1 MKGIVMTR
9 LANIR
14 TMSAVNLAACFLI
27 TLGTLPLLMMHTWEA
42 TSGPA
47 RVALVGFVL
56 FDVGLWTASHLA
68 TRGHSPLVRAV
79 ALASKVGLAVLA
91 ILCAAS
97 VLALRG
103 DRLTDERNRATHATQ
118 ERARMAELANLAERL
133 AASSGRSVAREF
145 LQSAPAAPPAP
156 SMSALGSWLEV
167 FPSWWPSLG
176 IVACPT
182 LAGLFVLSL
191 LGALVGLAGGG
202 QDERIDAPAET
213 LPERRAGFH
222 SPMPS
227 FANLRRQEMVPTAG
241 PTPPASGHP
250 DAGQEAPSVRY
261 ERKRNGRVEAWL
273 VDGTATRGK
282 RYLTGFSGSLTAAE
296 QAARVQA
303 ALQRKAVA

>member
-1 MKGIVMTR
+1 MTR

-14 TMSAVNLAACFLI
+14 TMAAVNLAACFLI
-27 TLGTLPLLMMHTWEA
+27 TIGTLPMLISHTWESV
-42 TSGPA
+42 SGPA
-47 RVALVGFVL
+47 RLSLVGFVL
-56 FDVGLWTASHLA
+56 FDVALWTSSHLA

-79 ALASKVGLAVLA
+79 ALGCKVALA
-91 ILCAAS
+91 ILAILAAAS

-103 DRLTDERNRATHATQ
+103 DRLNDERIRDTHATQ
-118 ERARMAELANLAERL
+118 ELARMKERANLAERL

-145 LQSAPAAPPAP
+145 LQSAPAAPAPPAP
-156 SMSALGSWLEV
+156 SMPVGSWLSL
-167 FPSWWPSLG
+167 FPEWWAGIG

-182 LAGLFVLSL
+182 LAGLAVLSL
-191 LGALVGLAGGG
+191 LGALVGLGGG
-202 QDERIDAPAET
+202 QEGQVDAAADT

-227 FANLRRQEMVPTAG
+227 FANFRRQEMVPTAG

-250 DAGQEAPSVRY
+250 DAGQESPSVRY

-273 VDGTATRGK
+273 VDGSARRGK

-296 QAARVQA
+296 QSARVQA
-303 ALQRKAVA
+303 ALNRKVVA

>member
-1 MKGIVMTR
+1 MTR

-47 RVALVGFVL
+47 RVSLVGFIL
-56 FDVGLWTASHLA
+56 FDVGLWTSSHLA

-79 ALASKVGLAVLA
+79 ALGCKVALA
-91 ILCAAS
+91 ILAILAAAS

-103 DRLTDERNRATHATQ
+103 DRLTDERIRDTHATQ
-118 ERARMAELANLAERL
+118 ELARMKERANLAERL

-145 LQSAPAAPPAP
+145 LQSAPAAPAPPAP
-156 SMSALGSWLEV
+156 SMPAGSWLSL
-167 FPSWWPSLG
+167 FPEWWPSLG
-176 IVACPT
+176 IVATPT
-182 LAGLFVLSL
+182 LAGLAVLSL
-191 LGALVGLAGGG
+191 LGALVGLGGG
-202 QDERIDAPAET
+202 QDERIDAPADT
-213 LPERRAGFH
+213 LPERRVGFGT
-222 SPMPS
+222 PMPNYIN
-227 FANLRRQEMVPTAG
+227 FRRSESVPTAG

-250 DAGQEAPSVRY
+250 DAGQESPSVRY

-273 VDGTATRGK
+273 VDATATRGK

-303 ALQRKAVA
+303 ALQRKVVA

>member
-1 MKGIVMTR
+1 
-9 LANIR
+9 
-14 TMSAVNLAACFLI
+14 MSAVNLAACFLL

-47 RVALVGFVL
+47 RVSLVGFIL
-56 FDVGLWTASHLA
+56 FDVGLWTSSHLA

-79 ALASKVGLAVLA
+79 ALGCKVALA
-91 ILCAAS
+91 ILAILAAAS

-103 DRLTDERNRATHATQ
+103 DRLTDERNRETHATQ
-118 ERARMAELANLAERL
+118 ERVRMAELANLAERL

-145 LQSAPAAPPAP
+145 LQSAPAAPAPPAP
-156 SMSALGSWLEV
+156 SMVSSGSWLSL
-167 FPSWWPSLG
+167 FPEWWPSLG

-182 LAGLFVLSL
+182 LAGLAVLSL
-191 LGALVGLAGGG
+191 LGALVGLGGG

-227 FANLRRQEMVPTAG
+227 FANFRRQEMVPTAG
-241 PTPPASGHP
+241 PTPPASGHT
-250 DAGQEAPSVRY
+250 DAGQEADSAGSVRY
-261 ERKRNGRVEAWL
+261 ERKPNNRVEAWL
-273 VDGTATRGK
+273 VDGSARRGK
-282 RYLTGFSGSLTAAE
+282 RYLTSFSGSLTAAE